1 MRSASSSRAP
11 SRAAT
16 ALTASLSMFRTSVPR
31 IDASTFS
38 SLTVV
43 PNVGLARRASAAVC
57 ERGGGAF
64 REAEPRSGGSDR
76 VDRIAPRG
84 GRWHPGRRVASCGVA
99 WRGDASA
106 RRLSRRPPG
115 PPLRRPGARD
125 RRTRRARDLREQVV
139 TKLDAP
145 LEERVQ
151 VLGEALVAQD
161 AGAEVRR
168 ELAERVRK
176 GLRISLRETRSA
188 LFCDAPCDS
197 PCCGSARSSD
207 PWRRSWLRRQYVWRR
222 CVRTDELGLV
232 EVEASQVLLAK
243 PITAR
248 GARALESDACR
259 GGSGYVGE
267 HRSNRGGARTSS
279 LATLS
284 LYGPRR
290 AGAT

>member
-1 MRSASSSRAP
+1 MMRSASSSRAP

-57 ERGGGAF
+57 ERGGG
-64 REAEPRSGGSDR
+64 RVPRGGTAERRKRPRRSDR
-76 VDRIAPRG
+76 AAGG
-84 GRWHPGRRVASCGVA
+84 GRWHPGRRVACASCGVE
-99 WRGDASA
+99 RCGEASA

-139 TKLDAP
+139 AELDAP

-176 GLRISLRETRSA
+176 GLRISLRQTRSA
-188 LFCDAPCDS
+188 FFATHRAILRVADQRDLPTHGVGHD
-197 PCCGSARSSD
+197 CGG
-207 PWRRSWLRRQYVWRR
+207 QYV
-222 CVRTDELGLV
+222 
-232 EVEASQVLLAK
+232 
-243 PITAR
+243 
-248 GARALESDACR
+248 
-259 GGSGYVGE
+259 
-267 HRSNRGGARTSS
+267 
-279 LATLS
+279 
-284 LYGPRR
+284 
-290 AGAT
+290 

>member
-57 ERGGGAF
+57 ERGGVAF

-84 GRWHPGRRVASCGVA
+84 GRWHPGRRVACASCGVA

-115 PPLRRPGARD
+115 PSSPSSRR
-125 RRTRRARDLREQVV
+125 
-139 TKLDAP
+139 
-145 LEERVQ
+145 
-151 VLGEALVAQD
+151 
-161 AGAEVRR
+161 
-168 ELAERVRK
+168 
-176 GLRISLRETRSA
+176 
-188 LFCDAPCDS
+188 
-197 PCCGSARSSD
+197 ARSSD
-207 PWRRSWLRRQYVWRR
+207 AARARSSRTDRCRARRS
-222 CVRTDELGLV
+222 
-232 EVEASQVLLAK
+232 
-243 PITAR
+243 AR
-248 GARALESDACR
+248 GA
-259 GGSGYVGE
+259 GP
-267 HRSNRGGARTSS
+267 
-279 LATLS
+279 
-284 LYGPRR
+284 GPRR
-290 AGAT
+290 GPCRSGCGSGSPSRTCRARSQRPADFAQRDSFGVVLRRTVRFSVLRISAIFRPMASVMVFCCSSVAVGGA

>member
-57 ERGGGAF
+57 ERGGVAF

-84 GRWHPGRRVASCGVA
+84 GRWHPGRRVACASCGVA
-99 WRGDASA
+99 WCGDASA
-106 RRLSRRPPG
+106 RRLSRRPRG

-139 TKLDAP
+139 AELDAP

-188 LFCDAPCDS
+188 FFATHRAILRVADQRDLPTHGVGHG
-197 PCCGSARSSD
+197 CGGSMCGAQVREDWMSGL
-207 PWRRSWLRRQYVWRR
+207 WRR
-222 CVRTDELGLV
+222 DLGFPD
-232 EVEASQVLLAK
+232 LLTEREF
-243 PITAR
+243 TA
-248 GARALESDACR
+248 
-259 GGSGYVGE
+259 
-267 HRSNRGGARTSS
+267 
-279 LATLS
+279 
-284 LYGPRR
+284 R
-290 AGAT
+290 AGAARHASGRW